1 MYIIKY
7 ILGVIGKASA
17 GLRRPPWRGALGP
30 DGGSN
35 IERSCLWLRQRNCE
49 HGRPGIFDV
58 FTGVF
63 SIGIPTTAPEYK
75 GEFQMRDLAKRL
87 ALILALLGA
96 GVANA
101 AQGKFYIVGMGV
113 APDLITLR
121 GAEVIREAD
130 VILLEEPSEK
140 EYWKE
145 FIGDKEVWYCP
156 HGARVGLG
164 LDPKEV
170 SDPDVRAIVERNA
183 RHRQE
188 AVDKIRAAVEA
199 GKKVAALEGGD
210 PMIYGT
216 TFYLEMLPKDFPS
229 EIIPGIGAF
238 QASSAAVKMSP
249 VFGYDTSAA
258 VITMDDWPGRSDL
271 NKKLMAARSSMIF
284 YTMNL
289 NYAALFSQLKKYY
302 PANTPVAVVSFA
314 GDRQKQKVV
323 RSTVGRFLTEVDYKK
338 LPVDA
343 HTVLVGK
350 FLEVGQARRD
360 ALMGTRRQIERIHGG
375 TPTTK

>member
-1 MYIIKY
+1 MKDGAKY
-7 ILGVIGKASA
+7 L
-17 GLRRPPWRGALGP
+17 LFL
-30 DGGSN
+30 
-35 IERSCLWLRQRNCE
+35 
-49 HGRPGIFDV
+49 
-58 FTGVF
+58 
-63 SIGIPTTAPEYK
+63 
-75 GEFQMRDLAKRL
+75 L
-87 ALILALLGA
+87 ALTW
-96 GVANA
+96 A
-101 AQGKFYIVGMGV
+101 ATVHASEGKFYIVGMGT

-121 GAEVIREAD
+121 GVEAIREAD
-130 VILLEEPSEK
+130 IILLEEPSER
-140 EYWKE
+140 EYWKD

-164 LDPKEV
+164 LNPAEIR
-170 SDPDVRAIVERNA
+170 DPDMRAIVERNA

-258 VITMDDWPGRSDL
+258 IITMDDWPGRKDL
-271 NKKLMAARSSMIF
+271 NKKLMAAQSSMII

-289 NYAALFSQLKKYY
+289 NYTALFAQLKKYY
-302 PANTPVAVVSFA
+302 PANTPVAVVCFA
-314 GDRQKQKVV
+314 GDRQKQKVL
-323 RSTVGRFLTEVDYKK
+323 RSTVGRFLGEVDYKN
-338 LPVDA
+338 LPPDA
-343 HTVLVGK
+343 HTILVGK

-360 ALMGTRRQIERIHGG
+360 ALLGTRQQMERVHGA
-375 TPTTK
+375 TPTMK